1 MPAGNLAGEC
11 KKCIYR
17 ATNVKTPLWM
27 EKIFVSYINDH
38 RGLLFK
44 ICNLYCS
51 DAEDRKDLFQ
61 EMVLQLWKAFPTFRG
76 ASSPST
82 WMYRVALNTAISNYR
97 KSLRRPQKQEQ
108 DQQLFEVPD
117 INTLPMQVENQQMLY
132 AAIEKLNDLE
142 KAVILLYLDEKSY
155 AEIAEILGITISNV
169 GVRINRIKNKLS
181 QQLKN
186 DLYES

>member
-1 MPAGNLAGEC
+1 
-11 KKCIYR
+11 
-17 ATNVKTPLWM
+17 M
-27 EKIFVSYINDH
+27 ETAFIKYINDH

-44 ICNLYCS
+44 ICNLYCR

-61 EMVLQLWKAFPTFRG
+61 EIVLQLWKAFPSFKG

-97 KSLRRPQKQEQ
+97 KENRRPRKQEV
-108 DQQLFEVPD
+108 DPAFFEVPD
-117 INTLPMQVENQQMLY
+117 ISTLPMQLENQKILY
-132 AAIEKLNDLE
+132 AAIAKLNELE
-142 KAVILLYLDEKSY
+142 KAVILLYLDEKPY
-155 AEIAEILGITISNV
+155 TEIAEILGITLSNV

-186 DLYES
+186 NLYES

>member
-1 MPAGNLAGEC
+1 
-11 KKCIYR
+11 
-17 ATNVKTPLWM
+17 M
-27 EKIFVSYINDH
+27 EKAFIQYINDY

-44 ICNLYCS
+44 ICNLYCR

-61 EMVLQLWKAFPTFRG
+61 EMVLQLWKAFPSFRG
-76 ASSPST
+76 ESSPST

-97 KSLRRPQKQEQ
+97 KELRRPQMQ
-108 DQQLFEVPD
+108 DANSLFFEIPD
-117 INTLPMQVENQQMLY
+117 INTLPMQIENQRMLY
-132 AAIEKLNDLE
+132 DAIEKLNELE

-155 AEIAEILGITISNV
+155 SEIAEILGITLSNV

-186 DLYES
+186 NIYGS